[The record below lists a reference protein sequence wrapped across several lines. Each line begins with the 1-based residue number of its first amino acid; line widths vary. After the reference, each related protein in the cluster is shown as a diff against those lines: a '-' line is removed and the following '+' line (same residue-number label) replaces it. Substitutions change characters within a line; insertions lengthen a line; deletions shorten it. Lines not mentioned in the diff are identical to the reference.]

1 MTSRLFIALDIPDEG
16 LDQLIDL
23 RNQVYGTPNIVN
35 WESKNK
41 LHITLKF
48 LGDVGENVSELI
60 LRRFEGIEF
69 PKISS
74 SFSKFA
80 FFKKNDVLK
89 ILYADISE
97 NEQIQEF
104 NKLIESECEL
114 LGFQKEYRKF
124 KPHLTLLRIKEN
136 EDLNRLIAFNKK
148 AIENIDFEI
157 NSFSII
163 KSELLPSGSEYTI
176 VKKFNL
182 T

>member
-23 RNQVYGTPNIVN
+23 RDKVYGTPNNVN
-35 WESKNK
+35 WENKDK

-60 LRRFEGIEF
+60 LRRFEDIEF

-74 SFSKFA
+74 SFNKFA
-80 FFKKNDVLK
+80 FFKKNGVLK
-89 ILYADISE
+89 ILYAGING

-104 NKLIESECEL
+104 HEIIENECAL
-114 LGFQKEYRKF
+114 LGFQKEDRKF
-124 KPHLTLLRIKEN
+124 NPHLTLLRIKEN

-148 AIENIDFEI
+148 IIEDIKFDI
-157 NSFSII
+157 NSFSVI

-182 T
+182 N

>member
-89 ILYADISE
+89 GALGEHIYTYFLAAK
-97 NEQIQEF
+97 
-104 NKLIESECEL
+104 NKEWMDYCSAVSQWEL
-114 LGFQKEYRKF
+114 DNYL
-124 KPHLTLLRIKEN
+124 P
-136 EDLNRLIAFNKK
+136 
-148 AIENIDFEI
+148 
-157 NSFSII
+157 II
-163 KSELLPSGSEYTI
+163 
-176 VKKFNL
+176 
-182 T
+182 